1 MTTCAC
7 RSKTLAE
14 GHGSPMGTPT
24 LADLGYTYVPVPTG
38 DPDDFVL
45 RSADGGGFEW
55 KGQANYDAVGAAAVA
70 WIREQ
75 LVAHCGLHAVPC
87 AGGATAY
94 SSSGLK
100 GSSAPLLL
108 LVCGSAPGGDAGVWG
123 RSLCINDSTR
133 SGAMFGYVRRAQ
145 RLGWGVLIADPH
157 GGDGCPHAHLA
168 QLWCARSPSLQAGG
182 SMSQFSPRRR
192 VGASVGGRRW
202 SRRRRRACW
211 WSPTRTA
218 AQSRPLSSRRAM
230 TLQLISLAMTPQ
242 LSPPRGL
249 AMPPFH

>member
-1 MTTCAC
+1 
-7 RSKTLAE
+7 
-14 GHGSPMGTPT
+14 MGAPT
-24 LADLGYTYVPVPTG
+24 LADLGYAYVPVPTG

-182 SMSQFSPRRR
+182 SMFAILTPTEGWR
-192 VGASVGGRRW
+192 VGRRSTVEPAAAARVLVVAHSYGGPVAASLLKAGHD
-202 SRRRRRACW
+202 
-211 WSPTRTA
+211 TA
-218 AQSRPLSSRRAM
+218 AD
-230 TLQLISLAMTPQ
+230 
-242 LSPPRGL
+242 
-249 AMPPFH
+249 